1 MGLYPQP
8 NQWQCGPFALKHAL
22 VTQGIIADEK
32 DIAKLAGSRWWAGT
46 DEIQLGRAARHYG
59 CRLEMFRRHDSRQAR
74 RELIDYLRRGIPS
87 LLCVREWEHWIT
99 VVKEENGRFIALD
112 SADKAVLR
120 IFTWTQLKKIW
131 VYHESDD
138 LDKNYV
144 RTIYDY
150 HPIVPKRRVR
160 TKARFSVAVAR
171 FLRRIDNRLL
181 SRHWDQYVEDLL
193 VFCKPRTALSRKVI
207 SLGEFFRRHEE
218 MIVEQVSFWHGEVNA
233 RHARKLLKQ
242 FRFVADTYGLVI
254 RQEDEKRTIAG
265 MTTLLTL
272 WAAGKYGVQPLY
284 TAKK

>member
-1 MGLYPQP
+1 
-8 NQWQCGPFALKHAL
+8 
-22 VTQGIIADEK
+22 
-32 DIAKLAGSRWWAGT
+32 
-46 DEIQLGRAARHYG
+46 
-59 CRLEMFRRHDSRQAR
+59 MFRRHDPEQAR
-74 RELIDYLRRGIPS
+74 RELIHYLRRGVPS

-120 IFTWTQLKKIW
+120 ILTWPQLKKTW
-131 VYHESDD
+131 VYHEPDD
-138 LDKNYV
+138 LDKNFV

-150 HPIVPKRRVR
+150 HPIVPKRRVN

-171 FLRRIDNRLL
+171 FLRRLDNRFL
-181 SRHWDQYVEDLL
+181 SQHWDQYVEDLL
-193 VFCKPRTALSRKVI
+193 IFCKPRTALSRKVI

-218 MIVEQVSFWHGEVNA
+218 MIVEQVSYWHGEVNP

-242 FRFVADTYGLVI
+242 FHFVADTYGLVI
-254 RQEDEKRTIAG
+254 HEEDEKRTIAG

-272 WAAGKYGVQPLY
+272 WAAGKYGVKPLY